1 MRYKIFRQNVDILY
15 EDMISLA
22 EFVVKFE
29 EDIQQ
34 NPISAL
40 KDIIKHIDYGDYV
53 KLSNIR
59 KMAECMNQRIKIICP
74 FSVDGDIE

>member
-1 MRYKIFRQNVDILY
+1 MKLKIFRQNVDILY
-15 EDMISLA
+15 EDMCALS
-22 EFVVKFE
+22 EFVVEFE

-34 NPISAL
+34 YPILTL
-40 KDIIKHIDYGDYV
+40 KDIIKHLDLVDYV

-74 FSVDGDIE
+74 FSVDGDIK